1 LEHFSAFIPLQILP
15 YLIVPTWYVQ
25 SKQTNQEVASM
36 SAKYVFVTGGVVSSL
51 GKGLAAAS
59 IGCLLE
65 SRGLRVN
72 MMKFDP
78 YLNVDPGTMSPFQH
92 GEVFV
97 TDDGA
102 ETDLDLGHYERFT
115 HAPLS
120 RDNNLT
126 TGRIYEQIILKE
138 RRGDYL
144 GKTVQVIPHVTNEIK
159 NAMRK
164 VSANGADVTII
175 EIGGTVGDI
184 ESLPFLEAIRQMRQE
199 LGRENTVFVHLT
211 LVPWIAAAQ
220 ELKTKPTQHSVKEL
234 LSIGIQADVLLCRS
248 DRALPREMKQKIAAF
263 CNVEEKA
270 VIGAIDV
277 PSIYECPLSFARE
290 GVDTLILKYLHKEAP
305 EADLTRWNALVDRC
319 YHPKDDVSIAIVGK
333 YVEYE
338 DSYKSLKEALTH
350 GAIAHNLKL
359 NVTWIEAEGL
369 ESKTPEDRSYESQL
383 EGFDGILVPGGFG
396 KRGIE
401 GMLNAIRY
409 AREKQVPYFG
419 ICLGMQTACIEFARN
434 VCGLKNANSSEFDPS
449 SPHRIIYKLREL
461 LGVEEMGGT
470 MRLGAWACILQED
483 SLAAKAYGGATEISE
498 RHRHRYEFNREYE
511 ALLTGG
517 GLRISGTTPDTTYV
531 EIIELPGHPY
541 FLGCQFHPEFKSK
554 PLEPHPLFR
563 EFITASY
570 KNRQKRLATET
581 VAHETVA

>member
-1 LEHFSAFIPLQILP
+1 
-15 YLIVPTWYVQ
+15 
-25 SKQTNQEVASM
+25 M
-36 SAKYVFVTGGVVSSL
+36 SAKYIFVTGGVVSSL

-65 SRGLRVN
+65 SRGMRVN
-72 MMKFDP
+72 LMKFDP

-115 HAPLS
+115 HAKLT

-126 TGRIYEQIILKE
+126 TGRIYEQIITKE

-164 VSANGADVTII
+164 VAGRAEGSGPADVTIV

-199 LGRENTVFVHLT
+199 LGRENTVFVHVT
-211 LVPWIAAAQ
+211 LVPWISAAQ
-220 ELKTKPTQHSVKEL
+220 ELKTKPTQHSVKEM
-234 LSIGIQADVLLCRS
+234 LSIGIQPDILLCRS
-248 DRALPREMKQKIAAF
+248 DRPLGHELKSKIALF
-263 CNVEEKA
+263 CNLEEQA
-270 VIGAIDV
+270 VIAARDV
-277 PSIYECPLSFARE
+277 ASIYEVPLNFADE
-290 GVDTLILKYLHKEAP
+290 GVDKLILKFLHLTPKD
-305 EADLTRWNALVDRC
+305 ADLSRWKTLVERA
-319 YHPKDDVSIAIVGK
+319 YHPRSEVSIAIVGK

-350 GAIAHNLKL
+350 GALSHTLKL
-359 NVTWIEAEGL
+359 SVTWIEAEGL
-369 ESKTPEDRSYESQL
+369 ETPDFELQL
-383 EGFDGILVPGGFG
+383 QNFDGILVPGGFG

-409 AREKQVPYFG
+409 ARELKIPYFG
-419 ICLGMQTACIEFARN
+419 ICLGMQTACIEYARN
-434 VCGLKNANSSEFDPS
+434 VCGLAHANSSEFDPAT
-449 SPHRIIYKLREL
+449 PHRVIYKLREL
-461 LGVEEMGGT
+461 TGVEEMGGT
-470 MRLGAWACILQED
+470 MRLGAWDCVMLPD
-483 SLAAKAYGGATEISE
+483 SLSAQAYQTTEISE

-511 ALLTGG
+511 DLLTGAG
-517 GLRISGTTPDTTYV
+517 MRITGTTPDGTYV
-531 EIIELPGHPY
+531 EIVEVTDHPY
-541 FLGCQFHPEFKSK
+541 FVACQFHPEFKSK
-554 PLEPHPLFR
+554 PLEPHPLFAA
-563 EFITASY
+563 FIEASY
-570 KNRQKRLATET
+570 SARERRLEAEKVGET
-581 VAHETVA
+581 VAPL